1 MMQQMFH
8 ANRFQRTCK
17 TKKFSWLL
25 FFREQ
30 VSAASNIYLCFV
42 SDYFYMAEDV

>member
-1 MMQQMFH
+1 MQTDFKGLAKQKNSHGCYFY
-8 ANRFQRTCK
+8 
-17 TKKFSWLL
+17 

-42 SDYFYMAEDV
+42 SDYFYMAEDVWH